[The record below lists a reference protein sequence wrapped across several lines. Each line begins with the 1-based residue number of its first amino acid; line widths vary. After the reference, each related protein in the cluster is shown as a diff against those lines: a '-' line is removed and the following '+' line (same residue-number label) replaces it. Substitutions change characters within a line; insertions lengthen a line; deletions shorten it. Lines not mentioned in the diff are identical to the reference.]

1 MLLTSPSAP
10 TLRLLHCGPLRW
22 DIVLSSVCGN
32 SKQYIGVIGL
42 ECWSLGQ
49 RDRDVVMEIQHEPE
63 DSLLS
68 PSNGMAPYTSA
79 CMYSLRLAHT
89 MSLVFK
95 FAPLTLNPSLI
106 PSHTHLPLLVVCP
119 WGMAWKRGY
128 LNHRNNIRF
137 TDRGVIKDQA
147 FMWQKNFTQP

>member
-1 MLLTSPSAP
+1 MGHSSELSLWKLQTVYRCDWAGVLEPG
-10 TLRLLHCGPLRW
+10 TERQRCG
-22 DIVLSSVCGN
+22 DGN
-32 SKQYIGVIGL
+32 IT
-42 ECWSLGQ
+42 
-49 RDRDVVMEIQHEPE
+49 HEPE

-79 CMYSLRLAHT
+79 CMYSLRLTHT

-95 FAPLTLNPSLI
+95 FAPLTLNPSLM
-106 PSHTHLPLLVVCP
+106 PSHTHIPLLVVCP

-147 FMWQKNFTQP
+147 FMWQKILHSHKVQKT